1 MVLIWTFTVKAEILI
16 LKDLKREYLMM
27 HKKIFFKFD
36 KIFYIFKWEK
46 QLSAIMHK
54 PQLSSLTQVKIPDLD
69 YRDEHVPLR
78 GMESTVQ
85 TIYPRSW

>member
-46 QLSAIMHK
+46 
-54 PQLSSLTQVKIPDLD
+54 
-69 YRDEHVPLR
+69 
-78 GMESTVQ
+78 
-85 TIYPRSW
+85 